1 MADDAIPKI
10 IPREMPLPEKR
21 KKATATQVRDLIKR
35 QNNCCALCPV
45 VLVLRDADG
54 GFLRILQPFQID
66 HIQRLDALGAQ
77 TIDNLQALCVGCHKA
92 KTKVDNFE
100 AKKGARIRLEKGQQA
115 RRKANGSKLKS
126 RSTFPTQRPLLSL
139 PQSMKPDKA
148 VNGFK
153 WAKTKWPKGRKFR
166 SSTRAKPAQ

>member
-1 MADDAIPKI
+1 MPDDIPKLLS
-10 IPREMPLPEKR
+10 REMPLPEKR
-21 KKATATQVRDLIKR
+21 KKPTASQVRDIIKR
-35 QNNCCALCPV
+35 QNSCCALCPV

-77 TIDNLQALCVGCHKA
+77 TTDNLQALCVACHKA

-115 RRKANGSKLKS
+115 RRKANGSKLVS
-126 RSTFPTQRPLLSL
+126 RNSFSQPRLLPTVENRKKDGAANFGGVSPLSKRH
-139 PQSMKPDKA
+139 PNYRKPKWQTRKA
-148 VNGFK
+148 
-153 WAKTKWPKGRKFR
+153 
-166 SSTRAKPAQ
+166 